1 MNEMVLLLLVIMT
14 VLLYR
19 RYRKDARHRAQSRS
33 RVFADCDGL
42 LQHAALG
49 HDQGGLPV
57 LRGEY
62 AGYRVSL
69 GIVEDTVAW
78 RKLPPMWLLVT
89 IHANSDS
96 TGSLD
101 LIVRP
106 SNNEFYSPAWRWDG
120 NLHIPTGWPQH
131 AILKYRRRPADLALL
146 NQYVPKLFDDN
157 RMKELLI
164 TPQLLRLTYMAK
176 QADRGEYLIMRN
188 AVYDDIPL
196 ERELIASLLEQAIML
211 RKALEYNE
219 LHEKEV
225 PLEISYA

>member
-1 MNEMVLLLLVIMT
+1 MNEIAWLLLVVMA

-33 RVFADCDGL
+33 RVFAECDGL
-42 LQHAALG
+42 LQNAQFG
-49 HDQGGLPV
+49 HDQGGLP
-57 LRGEY
+57 LMRGEY
-62 AGYRVSL
+62 AGYRISL

-89 IHANSDS
+89 VHANSES
-96 TGSLD
+96 EGSLD

-106 SNNEFYSPAWRWDG
+106 SNNEFYSPAWQWDG

-131 AILKYRRRPADLALL
+131 AILKYRRRPADLAVL
-146 NQYVPKLFDDN
+146 NPFVPKLFADT
-157 RMKELLI
+157 RMKELLA

-188 AVYDDIPL
+188 AVYDDIPI
-196 ERELIASLLEQAIML
+196 ERELVESLLTQAISV
-211 RKALEYNE
+211 RKALECSDYEENE
-219 LHEKEV
+219 V
-225 PLEISYA
+225 QLEISYC